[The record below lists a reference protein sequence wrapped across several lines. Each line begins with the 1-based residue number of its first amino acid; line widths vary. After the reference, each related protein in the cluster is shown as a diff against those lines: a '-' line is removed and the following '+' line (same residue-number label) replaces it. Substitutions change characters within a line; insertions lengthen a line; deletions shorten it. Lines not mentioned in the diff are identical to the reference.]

1 MVGVRFHHLVP
12 KKESAALSKVAERQ
26 RLIRAY
32 RDETGE
38 TEIDMKRVAQFAVSK
53 GWPLPKPA
61 DPLDTLAKLF
71 SDAARLKIRSDG
83 ATGNPYRANHAIPK
97 RSESGQMS
105 FSWVDI
111 DDPKTKPTSMR
122 ASLVM
127 RREQMV
133 DDGLQL
139 TFDMEHWNSIRPE
152 ADRIELP
159 MDLTMDIEI
168 RRAAMDDDE
177 DDDEAA

>member
-1 MVGVRFHHLVP
+1 MSRTL
-12 KKESAALSKVAERQ
+12 ERQ

-38 TEIDMKRVAQFAVSK
+38 SEIDMRKVAEFAIRK
-53 GWPLPKPA
+53 GWPLPKPV
-61 DPLDTLAKLF
+61 DPIDALAKQF
-71 SDAARLKIRSDG
+71 SDAARLETKNDPKS
-83 ATGNPYRANHAIPK
+83 GNPYRVNHAVP
-97 RSESGQMS
+97 RRVDSGQLS
-105 FSWVDI
+105 FFWIDI
-111 DDPKTKPTSMR
+111 DDPKTTPTNMR

-139 TFDMEHWNSIRPE
+139 TFDLEHWNGTRPE
-152 ADRIELP
+152 GDQIEPLP
-159 MDLTMDIEI
+159 MDLTLDIEI
-168 RRAAMDDDE
+168 RRAARD

>member
-1 MVGVRFHHLVP
+1 
-12 KKESAALSKVAERQ
+12 LSKVTERQ

-38 TEIDMKRVAQFAVSK
+38 TEIDMRKVAEFAVGK
-53 GWPLPKPA
+53 GWPLPP
-61 DPLDTLAKLF
+61 PLDPMDNLAKQF
-71 SDAARLKIRSDG
+71 ADAARLEIRIDP
-83 ATGNPYRANHAIPK
+83 ATGNPYRANHAFPT
-97 RSESGQMS
+97 RAATGQMM
-105 FSWVDI
+105 FSWVDM
-111 DDPKTKPTSMR
+111 DDPNTKPTSMR

-152 ADRIELP
+152 SERIELP
-159 MDLTMDIEI
+159 MDLTFDIEL
-168 RRAAMDDDE
+168 RRAAR
-177 DDDEAA
+177 DDEAAD

>member
-1 MVGVRFHHLVP
+1 MRT
-12 KKESAALSKVAERQ
+12 VAE
-26 RLIRAY
+26 
-32 RDETGE
+32 
-38 TEIDMKRVAQFAVSK
+38 FAVRK

-71 SDAARLKIRSDG
+71 ADAARLEIRRDPQ
-83 ATGNPYRANHAIPK
+83 TGNPYRANHAVPK
-97 RSESGQMS
+97 GQIY

-111 DDPKTKPTSMR
+111 DDPQTKPTSMR

-152 ADRIELP
+152 EERIELP
-159 MDLTMDIEI
+159 MDLTFDIEL
-168 RRAAMDDDE
+168 RRAAMDDD
-177 DDDEAA
+177 DDEAA

>member
-1 MVGVRFHHLVP
+1 MP
-12 KKESAALSKVAERQ
+12 KVAERQ

-38 TEIDMKRVAQFAVSK
+38 AEIDMRKVAEFAVRK
-53 GWPLPKPA
+53 GWPLPQPS
-61 DPLDTLAKLF
+61 DPLEMLAKQF
-71 SDAARLKIRSDG
+71 SDAARLEIKHDPVS
-83 ATGNPYRANHAIPK
+83 GNPYRVNHAIP
-97 RSESGQMS
+97 RRADTGQLA
-105 FSWVDI
+105 FGWVDI
-111 DDPKTKPTSMR
+111 DDPKTTSINMR

-139 TFDMEHWNSIRPE
+139 TFDMEHWNSARPQE
-152 ADRIELP
+152 DHIDLP
-159 MDLTMDIEI
+159 MDLTFDIEL
-168 RRAAMDDDE
+168 RRAARE

>member
-1 MVGVRFHHLVP
+1 
-12 KKESAALSKVAERQ
+12 LSKIAERQ

-32 RDETGE
+32 REETGE
-38 TEIDMKRVAQFAVSK
+38 TEIDLRKVAQFAVSK
-53 GWPLPKPA
+53 GWPLPTPA
-61 DPLDTLAKLF
+61 DPLDTLAKQF
-71 SDAARLKIRSDG
+71 ADAARLEIRHDPE
-83 ATGNPYRANHAIPK
+83 TGSPYRVNHAVPK

-111 DDPKTKPTSMR
+111 DNPQTKPTSMR

-152 ADRIELP
+152 SERIELP

-168 RRAAMDDDE
+168 RRAAMDDD
-177 DDDEAA
+177 DEVA

>member
-1 MVGVRFHHLVP
+1 M
-12 KKESAALSKVAERQ
+12 SKVMERQ
-26 RLIRAY
+26 KLIRVY

-38 TEIDMKRVAQFAVSK
+38 TEIDMRKVAEFAVRK
-53 GWPLPKPA
+53 GWPLPQPA
-61 DPLDTLAKLF
+61 DPLDALAKLF
-71 SDAARLKIRSDG
+71 SDAARLEIRHDIR
-83 ATGNPYRANHAIPK
+83 TGNPYRANHAVP
-97 RSESGQMS
+97 RRAVSGQMS

-111 DDPKTKPTSMR
+111 DDPKTTPINMR
-122 ASLVM
+122 ASLVS

-152 ADRIELP
+152 EEHIDLP
-159 MDLTMDIEI
+159 MDLTFDVEL
-168 RRAAMDDDE
+168 RRAARE

>member
-1 MVGVRFHHLVP
+1 V
-12 KKESAALSKVAERQ
+12 
-26 RLIRAY
+26 
-32 RDETGE
+32 
-38 TEIDMKRVAQFAVSK
+38 
-53 GWPLPKPA
+53 
-61 DPLDTLAKLF
+61 
-71 SDAARLKIRSDG
+71 
-83 ATGNPYRANHAIPK
+83 NHAVPK

-111 DDPKTKPTSMR
+111 DNPQTKPTSMR

-152 ADRIELP
+152 SERIELP

-168 RRAAMDDDE
+168 RRAAMDDD
-177 DDDEAA
+177 DEA